1 MEHAGVTPP
10 AALPPF
16 RAGNHRRL
24 ECGRERSKSGR
35 VVAGVSENIEAR
47 IPDALGQ
54 HPQNA
59 WVGIPDAMKS
69 KSLSPCLLPAS
80 STRSCWRSGATTV
93 TQPRIPRVPCGVL
106 TLKSPLPCP
115 PVENLNAPFVA
126 SMTTLP
132 VPLFGS

>member
-1 MEHAGVTPP
+1 MLRIWKSVGENPKEYKMLFDSWVRCIPP
-10 AALPPF
+10 HPPV
-16 RAGNHRRL
+16 G
-24 ECGRERSKSGR
+24 EGG
-35 VVAGVSENIEAR
+35 GVSFE
-47 IPDALGQ
+47 G
-54 HPQNA
+54 
-59 WVGIPDAMKS
+59 
-69 KSLSPCLLPAS
+69 SLAVKLIAKLKLLAV
-80 STRSCWRSGATTV
+80 TTTV